1 MAASAIVYYIWF
13 SNAVEG
19 SLADSSLTSR
29 GLKMNQK
36 ANEGI
41 NQRRRREQVGMGRG
55 GGGMGGGGHLSVVA
69 VSVLIV
75 PFFV

>member
-1 MAASAIVYYIWF
+1 MAANAIVYYIWF

-29 GLKMNQK
+29 GLKMYQK

-41 NQRRRREQVGMGRG
+41 NQRRASGNGEGKG
-55 GGGMGGGGHLSVVA
+55 GGGGGDLSKVA
-69 VSVLIV
+69 VSVLIG
-75 PFFV
+75 PFCV

>member
-1 MAASAIVYYIWF
+1 MAANAIVYYIWF

-29 GLKMNQK
+29 GLKLYQK

-41 NQRRRREQVGMGRG
+41 NQRRASGNGRG
-55 GGGMGGGGHLSVVA
+55 KVGGGHLSKVA
-69 VSVLIV
+69 VSVLIG
-75 PFFV
+75 PFCV